1 MTDPR
6 AQQDNI
12 ATVMSRKQEILT
24 ALMSDIGGALELP
37 ASEVATDVPFLEMG
51 ADSIVMVEA
60 IAIIEQR
67 YGVKLALR
75 QFFEELSTLEAVA
88 SHLDANIP
96 TAPVVPPPPAAA
108 RCARRASS
116 KPTRAR
122 PAARRAARGRA
133 GRRARAPTSPSRQDS
148 E

>member
-12 ATVMSRKQEILT
+12 ATVMSRKQEILI

-96 TAPVVPPPPAAA
+96 TAPVVPHAKILPSG
-108 RCARRASS
+108 CAN
-116 KPTRAR
+116 
-122 PAARRAARGRA
+122 
-133 GRRARAPTSPSRQDS
+133 TS
-148 E
+148 